1 MNIEVYTYFEA
12 LALDRNVTRTAK
24 KLGLTQQ
31 ALSAQMNRLE
41 YYYGVKLFN
50 REDRFALTYAG
61 ERLLEYCRRL
71 DVWSDQVSS
80 EMKDISLGGQGG
92 ITIGATAKR
101 GYTILPAIFKTFHA
115 EMPNVRVDV
124 REGRRE
130 KLIQELLDQQIDFCY
145 LVSESDNPRI
155 ATIPILEERLQLFV
169 KDDVLRQSCGEYYDE
184 IIKHKGQELPIRY
197 FANCP
202 FLLQGGSNRVRNAC
216 NRLFEKNDIIPNIIF
231 TSTNSMNLLELA
243 RQGFGGAFLVA
254 STRTDAADGFH
265 RLLIQDLSRIEYLKI
280 NYLQNRYLSR
290 AAMRFIEL
298 SREILPRYLDENR
311 DLAGLL

>member
-71 DVWSDQVSS
+71 DAWSDQVNS
-80 EMKDISLGGQGG
+80 EMKDISLGGQGV

-101 GYTILPAIFKTFHA
+101 GYTILPTIFKTFHA

-124 REGRRE
+124 REGRKE
-130 KLIQELLDQQIDFCY
+130 KLIQELLDQQTDFCY

-184 IIKHKGQELPIRY
+184 IIKHKDQELPIRY
-197 FANCP
+197 FVNCP

-216 NRLFEKNDIIPNIIF
+216 NRLFEKNDVIPNIIF

-265 RLLIQDLSRIEYLKI
+265 RLLIQDLSRIEHLKI
-280 NYLQNRYLSR
+280 NYLQNRYLSP
-290 AAMRFIEL
+290 AAKRFIEL
-298 SREILPRYLDENR
+298 SQEILPRYLDENS
-311 DLAGLL
+311 DLAGLI